1 MSTVGIVVNPLAG
14 KDIRRLVG
22 NASPVS
28 DATKVGLVRR
38 AIAGAHHGGARRI
51 LVADDHHGLGRRAL
65 QGLDLGGADAVVFGD
80 ALSGDRLDTVA
91 AAEHLAKQDA
101 GAVVAF
107 GGDGTSRDIVSGW
120 HDVPLIPVSTGT
132 NNVFPIAWDAAAAGT
147 AAGLVASGAV
157 PPASVQQRAKRL
169 VVHVASVDRP
179 DVHDVAVVDMALV
192 ADRFV
197 GSRAVW
203 HPASIR
209 RVVAAVA
216 TPTASG
222 LSSLAGQIE
231 PVGRWEPAGAAVE
244 LGPGGRT
251 VRLPLIPGSYAEV
264 AVASSRR
271 IELGE
276 PVHWV
281 GPGVIA
287 LDGER
292 SLVLHDG
299 DRATIT
305 VLGDGPHVIDVEA
318 TLLAGVHAHSFDIQD
333 GLRGRGTHMHGLR
346 GRGTHMEERDAD

>member
-28 DATKVGLVRR
+28 DSTKVGMVRR
-38 AIAGAHHGGARRI
+38 AIAGAHHGGARRV

-65 QGLDLGGADAVVFGD
+65 AGLELGGTEVLVFGE

-91 AAEHLAKQDA
+91 AAAHLAKQDA
-101 GAVVAF
+101 GAVVVF
-107 GGDGTSRDIVSGW
+107 GGDGTSRDVVSGW
-120 HDVPLIPVSTGT
+120 HDVPLVPVSTGT
-132 NNVFPIAWDAAAAGT
+132 NNVFPVAWDAAAAGT
-147 AAGLVASGAV
+147 AAGLVATGAV
-157 PPASVQQRAKRL
+157 GLADVSRRAKRVL
-169 VVHVASVDRP
+169 VHLTSAGRP
-179 DVHDVAVVDMALV
+179 DVHDVAVVDAALV

-203 HPASIR
+203 HPSTIR

-231 PVGRWEPAGAAVE
+231 PVGRWEPAGATVD

-251 VRLPLIPGSYAEV
+251 VRLPLIPGSYASV
-264 AVASSRR
+264 AVATSRR
-271 IELGE
+271 LALGE
-276 PVHWV
+276 PVHWT

-292 SLVLHDG
+292 SLVLLAG
-299 DRATIT
+299 DRATVT
-305 VLGDGPHVIDVEA
+305 VVGDGPHVIDVEA
-318 TLLAGVHAHSFDIQD
+318 AMLAGVDARSFDIP
-333 GLRGRGTHMHGLR
+333 GGRRGPAPDHQ
-346 GRGTHMEERDAD
+346 EEPGGD

>member
-22 NASPVS
+22 NASPIS

-38 AIAGAHHGGARRI
+38 AVAGAHHGGARRI

-65 QGLDLGGADAVVFGD
+65 QGLDLSDAEVVVFGD

-91 AAEHLAKQDA
+91 AAEHLAKHDA
-101 GAVVAF
+101 GAIVAF
-107 GGDGTSRDIVSGW
+107 GGDGTSRDIVCGW
-120 HDVPLIPVSTGT
+120 HDGPLIPVSTGT

-147 AAGLVASGAV
+147 AAGLVASGVAALSEV
-157 PPASVQQRAKRL
+157 SRQAKRVL
-169 VVHVASVDRP
+169 VHVTSTGRP
-179 DVHDVAVVDMALV
+179 DVHDVAVVDVALV

-209 RVVAAVA
+209 RVVAAIA

-222 LSSLAGQIE
+222 LSSLAGQVE
-231 PVGRWEPAGAAVE
+231 PVGRWEAAGAVVE

-251 VRLPLIPGSYAEV
+251 LRLPLIPGSYAEV

-271 IELGE
+271 VALGE
-276 PVHWV
+276 PVRWT
-281 GPGVIA
+281 GPGVLA

-299 DRATIT
+299 DVATIT
-305 VLGDGPHVIDVEA
+305 VLGDGPSVIDVES
-318 TLLAGVHAHSFDIQD
+318 TLLAGVHAHAFDT
-333 GLRGRGTHMHGLR
+333 L
-346 GRGTHMEERDAD
+346 EEPDAD